1 MTTTSVRSKDGTSIG
16 YARSGQ
22 GRALVLVHGTAADHE
37 RWKPILPGLER
48 HFTVHALDRR
58 GRGASEDAASYRF
71 EDEFDDV
78 ASVVDALGEPV
89 YLLGHSYGA
98 ICSLEAATRTRN
110 IEKLVLYE
118 PPIPAGVEIYS
129 PELLERIEALL
140 AAGDRAGVV
149 TTFFREIVR
158 MPAAELSMLM
168 TLPNWPARVATAP
181 TIARELRAHEQYHFE
196 PNRFTALRTPTLL
209 LLGAD
214 SPPFFRSAID
224 AVHAAIS
231 TSSIVVMPGQ
241 QHVAI
246 NTAPE
251 LFLREVLTFLLP
263 RDSRRAP

>member
-98 ICSLEAATRTRN
+98 ICS
-110 IEKLVLYE
+110 YE